1 MTLPGEAE
9 AAGGVGQE
17 AGQDRRRR
25 RGRRR
30 RRRRDPF
37 GPAGDAGRLPAARPA
52 DAAGHAVAGHP
63 GGRDGAGRHLQGNL
77 VLNFGTGYFLPRAV
91 TRPVLDVLEFAI

>member
-30 RRRRDPF
+30 RRRRSHPV

-52 DAAGHAVAGHP
+52 DAARHAVAGHP
-63 GGRDGAGRHLQGNL
+63 GGRDGAGRHLQGT